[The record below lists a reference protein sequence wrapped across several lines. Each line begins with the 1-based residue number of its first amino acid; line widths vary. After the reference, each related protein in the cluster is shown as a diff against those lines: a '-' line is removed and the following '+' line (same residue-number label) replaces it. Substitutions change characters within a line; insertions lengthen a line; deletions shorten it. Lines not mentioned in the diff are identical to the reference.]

1 MSEPAQV
8 ETDAAAATLH
18 SAGTLL
24 RLAREKTGLHIGALA
39 ASLKVPVSKLEA
51 LEADRLDLLPDA
63 VFARALA
70 ASVCRTLK
78 LDPAT
83 VLSRLPDHGAGRL
96 PLGAK
101 VKPISFDTPGMGW
114 RMPVLSRLSKPA
126 VITVALLLVAALVVF
141 FVPSL
146 DFLEPTTSADP
157 RNSRQRAG
165 AATAPIQA
173 RQASPLT
180 PPAASSVATSATM
193 SPLAADSGAVVVA
206 PPTAASLAGSATGA
220 TGATGA
226 ASDAAAASVPPALGL
241 VLFKARGPSWVEVT
255 DAGGVVQLR
264 KTLVVGESVGASGAI
279 PLSVIVGRID
289 STDVLVRGKP
299 FDLEPFGKNN
309 TARFQIK

>member
-8 ETDAAAATLH
+8 ETGAAAATLH

-83 VLSRLPDHGAGRL
+83 VLSLLPDHGAGRL
-96 PLGAK
+96 QLGAK
-101 VKPISFDTPGMGW
+101 VKPVSFDTPRIGW
-114 RMPVLSRLSKPA
+114 RVPILSRLSKPA
-126 VITVALLLVAALVVF
+126 VIAVVLLLVAALVVLF
-141 FVPSL
+141 LPSL

-157 RNSRQRAG
+157 GDSRQRAG
-165 AATAPIQA
+165 ATAAPIHA
-173 RQASPLT
+173 KPESPVM
-180 PPAASSVATSATM
+180 PPAASSVAPAVSVA
-193 SPLAADSGAVVVA
+193 PLATDPGALVVA
-206 PPTAASLAGSATGA
+206 PPTAASLARSATGA
-220 TGATGA
+220 TSA
-226 ASDAAAASVPPALGL
+226 ASDAAGASAPPALGL
-241 VLFKARGPSWVEVT
+241 VVFKARGPAWVEVT

-264 KTLVVGESVGASGAI
+264 KTLVQGESVGASGAI

-299 FDLEPFGKNN
+299 FDLAPFGKNN

>member
-1 MSEPAQV
+1 MSDAAQAV
-8 ETDAAAATLH
+8 TDAAAETMH

-39 ASLKVPVSKLEA
+39 VSLKVPPSKLEA

-83 VLSRLPDHGAGRL
+83 VLSRLPDHGTGR
-96 PLGAK
+96 PQLGAK
-101 VKPISFDTPGMGW
+101 LKPVSFDTPGMGW
-114 RMPVLSRLSKPA
+114 SMPVLSRLSKPA
-126 VITVALLLVAALVVF
+126 VITVALLLVAALLVL

-146 DFLEPTTSADP
+146 DLLEPTMSAKTGE
-157 RNSRQRAG
+157 STQRAV
-165 AATAPIQA
+165 ATAPVQA
-173 RQASPLT
+173 KPGFGVM
-180 PPAASSVATSATM
+180 PPATSSAAPTVPVA
-193 SPLAADSGAVVVA
+193 PLATNPGAVVG
-206 PPTAASLAGSATGA
+206 PLPTASSLAGSANGA
-220 TGATGA
+220 TTA
-226 ASDAAAASVPPALGL
+226 ASDATAGSASPAPGL
-241 VLFKARGPSWVEVT
+241 VVFKARGPSWVEVT

-264 KTLVVGESVGASGAI
+264 KTLVQGESVEASGAM
-279 PLSVIVGRID
+279 PLSVVVGRID

-299 FDLEPFGKNN
+299 FDLAPFGKNN